1 MNRNKIYEEIKM
13 LEGKREI
20 QLYNHKKI
28 EITHEIDALYE
39 LLEEAIQ
46 MKTDLIELLKE
57 YFIIEEK
64 NGRYYSCEV
73 KGDEVTIELYKI
85 DSKLKTQEYAERI
98 EFYKTYKDDLSSFKE
113 EQRELYIE
121 KYNLIHTYAY
131 FRDWLFNYCFEEV
144 E

>member
-1 MNRNKIYEEIKM
+1 
-13 LEGKREI
+13 
-20 QLYNHKKI
+20 
-28 EITHEIDALYE
+28 
-39 LLEEAIQ
+39 
-46 MKTDLIELLKE
+46 MKTNLIELLKE

-85 DSKLKTQEYAERI
+85 DPKLKTQEYAERI

>member
-46 MKTDLIELLKE
+46 MKTNLIELLKE

-73 KGDEVTIELYKI
+73 KGD
-85 DSKLKTQEYAERI
+85 
-98 EFYKTYKDDLSSFKE
+98 
-113 EQRELYIE
+113 
-121 KYNLIHTYAY
+121 
-131 FRDWLFNYCFEEV
+131 
-144 E
+144 